1 MLRKE
6 FRWGTFSQWRLIV
19 KSSRKIG
26 VAVKIGVGFGLVLTL
41 LVIVGGVGYVA
52 ISGASSGFSEYRDI
66 ARDNNLAG
74 RIQANLL
81 ESRLASKNFFESSDM
96 DDVQAFNERF
106 DAMTDF
112 VDEGKQAYTEPKR
125 AAAMKQIDEKV
136 RAYGQGFDRAVE
148 YVQARN
154 DAVDDV
160 LDVVG
165 PKIEQN
171 LTEIMQSAEAD
182 QDAEAAFN
190 AGLALRHLLL
200 ARLYA
205 IKYLDSNAQ
214 TDIDRV
220 RSEMA
225 KMSEKLE
232 TLDASLQNPERRALL
247 AEVVDGRKQYAQGF
261 EDVVTAI
268 DSRND
273 IIDNQLDVIGPEV
286 AGIIE
291 DTKLAMIERQ
301 DEIGPAVQKSNARA
315 NALIIAVSVI
325 AVVVGIAI
333 AWFISRGIVNP
344 VKALLEKF
352 TLIADGDLTQKVE
365 VKSKD
370 EIGQLGDGLNDL
382 TAKLHQ
388 LISEV
393 AGASQE
399 VASASTEIAASSEE
413 MARGMEE
420 QQQQTTQ
427 VSSAVEEM
435 SATVVEVAKKSAD
448 ASTTANEAGEK
459 ATEGGQVVE
468 KTVTG
473 INEIAEVVGESAR
486 AVQELGQRSEQI
498 GQVIEVIND
507 IADQTNLLALNA
519 AIEAA
524 RAGEHGRGFAVVAD
538 EVRKLADRTTKATE
552 EIAQS
557 ITAIQSET
565 GQAVQRIEQGTAKV
579 EEGVGLAQQSGQSLT
594 AIVEGSQTVNSMIQ
608 SIATAAEE
616 QSSAA
621 EQIARNVES
630 ITAVTQEASQGAQQ
644 AATAA
649 NQLSSKADQLQR
661 LVGQF
666 KLA

>member
-1 MLRKE
+1 MKSARKL
-6 FRWGTFSQWRLIV
+6 GI
-19 KSSRKIG
+19 
-26 VAVKIGVGFGLVLTL
+26 AVKIGVGFGLVLTL

-81 ESRLASKNFFESSDM
+81 EARLASKNFFESSDM
-96 DDVQAFNERF
+96 DDVQAFQERF

-112 VDEGKQAYTEPKR
+112 VDEGKKAYTEPKR
-125 AAAMKQIDEKV
+125 AAAMKRIDEKV
-136 RAYGQGFDRAVE
+136 QAYGQGFDQAVE

-165 PKIEQN
+165 PKIERN

-214 TDIDRV
+214 ADIDRV
-220 RSEMA
+220 QSEMA
-225 KMSEKLE
+225 KMSEKLA

-247 AEVVDGRKQYAQGF
+247 AEVVDGRKRYAQGF
-261 EDVVTAI
+261 DDVVTAI

-315 NALIIAVSVI
+315 NVLIIIVSVI
-325 AVVVGIAI
+325 AVVVGVVVALFIA
-333 AWFISRGIVNP
+333 RGIVNP
-344 VKALLEKF
+344 VKTLLGKF

-365 VKSKD
+365 IKSRD
-370 EIGQLGDGLNDL
+370 EIGQLGDGLNNL
-382 TAKLHQ
+382 TEKLHA

-393 AGASQE
+393 AGATSE

-435 SATVVEVAKKSAD
+435 STTVVEVAKKSAE

-579 EEGVGLAQQSGQSLT
+579 EEGVGLAQQSGQTLT
-594 AIVEGSQTVNSMIQ
+594 AIVEGSQTVNTMIQ

-630 ITAVTQEASQGAQQ
+630 ITAVTQQATQGAQQ

-649 NQLSSKADQLQR
+649 NQLSQKSDQLQR
-661 LVGQF
+661 MVAQF
-666 KLA
+666 RLQ